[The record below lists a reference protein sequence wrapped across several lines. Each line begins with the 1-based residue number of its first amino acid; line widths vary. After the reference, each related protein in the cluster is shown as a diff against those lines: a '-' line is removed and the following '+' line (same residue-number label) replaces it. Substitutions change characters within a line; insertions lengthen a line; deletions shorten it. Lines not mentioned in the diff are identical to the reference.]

1 MGITKAQSDN
11 DGSAASAG
19 PPPLVKP
26 VEPFD
31 LASYLGE
38 WYVQA
43 QAPNSYQP
51 MGTLYCVKATYSLED
66 GATTPQRI
74 SVNNQAR
81 TGYVTGPTRGGL
93 PGNND
98 ASFRRSCAAT
108 TKENLPSDLASC
120 QTFSRVR
127 IGSCTTTVT
136 LARRSSREVRRRK
149 LAKMAFARVLVA
161 PSSIQ
166 TETGKACGCSR
177 VRLCLRR
184 IA

>member
-1 MGITKAQSDN
+1 MGSSFFILHSAFILLVVQSCLLLAL
-11 DGSAASAG
+11 GY
-19 PPPLVKP
+19 LVRR
-26 VEPFD
+26 VEAF
-31 LASYLGE
+31 
-38 WYVQA
+38 Q
-43 QAPNSYQP
+43 
-51 MGTLYCVKATYSLED
+51 
-66 GATTPQRI
+66 ATTM
-74 SVNNQAR
+74 
-81 TGYVTGPTRGGL
+81 L
-93 PGNND
+93 
-98 ASFRRSCAAT
+98 SFRRSCAAT
-108 TKENLPSDLASC
+108 TKENLASDLASC

-166 TETGKACGCSR
+166 TETGKACGCLR